1 MTDNAV
7 SRIHHTFSRLTDPA
21 DIAELSKMA
30 KSDAIAAAL
39 SGDPQRTMERSA
51 IIAEAADSRLAEL
64 DLASLAPGG
73 SAALA

>member
-51 IIAEAADSRLAEL
+51 AIADAADSRLADL
-64 DLASLAPGG
+64 GLASSLPGAAG
-73 SAALA
+73 ALA